1 MGGVR
6 QGGTQRLGLPRSQL
20 DPARWLMEGN
30 ILEVLNICF
39 FPTAAATADKL
50 LVVHYEHFRNDP
62 IAEVKKILKFL
73 KIEEDPER
81 LNCLLKFKN
90 GYFKRKSK
98 PKLSEIPFS
107 RSQRSAIDKIIR
119 NVNEVLVRKGY
130 QNLPT
135 EFYNY
140 YEKTE
145 REILESFKRRNS
157 AQDRENDIDTSEQS
171 ITGSKMLLE
180 QYIRSDLCLNH
191 SW

>member
-1 MGGVR
+1 M
-6 QGGTQRLGLPRSQL
+6 
-20 DPARWLMEGN
+20 
-30 ILEVLNICF
+30 
-39 FPTAAATADKL
+39 
-50 LVVHYEHFRNDP
+50 VHYEHFRNDP

-180 QYIRSDLCLNH
+180 QYIRSDLCLNC